1 MERETDPK
9 KPGIGKTV
17 LVVDDSAVIRKM
29 LATAFLSDGFKTCIE
44 AENGKEAIG
53 VAKQTKP
60 DVIVLDLSMP
70 VKNGLQSAPELRK
83 LLPQTPIIL
92 FTLYG
97 QSLSPTEASKSG
109 ISLVLEKTVPLS
121 TLIETVHRLMAE

>member
-1 MERETDPK
+1 MERETDPQ
-9 KPGIGKTV
+9 KPGMGKTV
-17 LVVDDSAVIRKM
+17 LLVDDHAAIRKM

-44 AENGKEAIG
+44 AENGKEAID
-53 VAKQTKP
+53 VAKQNKP

-70 VKNGLQSAPELRK
+70 VMNGLQSAPELRK

-97 QSLSPTEASKSG
+97 QNLSQTQASKSG
-109 ISLVLEKTVPLS
+109 ISLVLEKTMPLS
-121 TLIETVHRLMAE
+121 TLIEKAHQLLAE

>member
-9 KPGIGKTV
+9 KPGISKTV
-17 LVVDDSAVIRKM
+17 LVVDDNAAIRKM

-44 AENGKEAIG
+44 AENGKEAID
-53 VAKQTKP
+53 VAKQNKP

-70 VKNGLQSAPELRK
+70 VMNGLQSAPELRK

-97 QSLSPTEASKSG
+97 QNLSQTQASKSG
-109 ISLVLEKTVPLS
+109 ISLVLEKTMPLS
-121 TLIETVHRLMAE
+121 TLIEKAHRLLAE